1 MLTSIVLLAF
11 AAICV
16 QAQTELVLPP
26 LPYAY
31 SALEPVLSEHLM
43 RLHHDKHFDT
53 YTKKTNEALK
63 KIMADTSA
71 NEQLKELAKKPLE
84 EILHDVLH
92 LPEQY
97 QFPLR
102 HNGGGYYNHKLF
114 FSMLK
119 APTATAAENKP
130 TGALLEVIEKSFGS
144 FDKFKEL
151 FSAAS
156 INLFGSGWVWLYI
169 DAQTHKLVLN
179 FTANQDNP
187 YVIAM
192 PSNTFGLIR
201 FFLESC
207 STKTMLFFWV
217 LMFGNMV
224 RRDIVKN
231 FIWKICFSLAY
242 YPVYENRRSEYID
255 NFWRIVN
262 WPFVAQ
268 LYTEGTTKR
277 ADL

>member
-1 MLTSIVLLAF
+1 MLTSVVLLAF
-11 AAICV
+11 AVICV
-16 QAQTELVLPP
+16 QSQTELILPP

-31 SALEPVLSEHLM
+31 NALEPVLSEHLM
-43 RLHHDKHFDT
+43 RLHHDKHFAT

-63 KIMADTSA
+63 TITVDTSA
-71 NEQLKELAKKPLE
+71 TEQLKELAKKPLE

-130 TGALLEVIEKSFGS
+130 TGALLEAIEKSFGS

-187 YVIAM
+187 YAIVIQSDA
-192 PSNTFGLIR
+192 FELIP
-201 FFLESC
+201 FPLESC

-224 RRDIVKN
+224 RREIFKN
-231 FIWKICFSLAY
+231 FIWKMCFSFFFSLL
-242 YPVYENRRSEYID
+242 SC
-255 NFWRIVN
+255 
-262 WPFVAQ
+262 
-268 LYTEGTTKR
+268 L
-277 ADL
+277 

>member
-1 MLTSIVLLAF
+1 MLTSVILLVL

-16 QAQTELVLPP
+16 QSQIELTVTP

-31 SALEPVLSEHLM
+31 NALEPVLSEHLM
-43 RLHHDKHFDT
+43 RLHHDKHFAT

-63 KIMADTSA
+63 SIMADSKA
-71 NEQLKELAKKPLE
+71 NDKLKELAAKPIE
-84 EILHDVLH
+84 QILHEVLQ
-92 LPEQY
+92 LPELI

-130 TGALLEVIEKSFGS
+130 TGPLLDALEKSFGS
-144 FDKFKEL
+144 FDKFKEM

-169 DAQTHKLVLN
+169 DAPTQKLVLN

-187 YVIAM
+187 IMFDKNHV
-192 PSNTFGLIR
+192 
-201 FFLESC
+201 
-207 STKTMLFFWV
+207 V
-217 LMFGNMV
+217 LMGI
-224 RRDIVKN
+224 DL
-231 FIWKICFSLAY
+231 WEHAY
-242 YPVYENRRSEYID
+242 YPVYENRRIEYVD

-262 WPFVAQ
+262 WSFIAQ